1 MPGQKRG
8 QNLKEQSGTRDNA
21 MEYKNTTL
29 RQLKK
34 KTGWASPKEK
44 ELMEISLRLHK
55 AREKNGKSQSELAKE
70 AHLTQQQLSKVENGV
85 SCNIKTFIKACHA
98 NGYKLELKPYNR
110 RRTVATG

>member
-1 MPGQKRG
+1 MRKFDKY
-8 QNLKEQSGTRDNA
+8 LE
-21 MEYKNTTL
+21 
-29 RQLKK
+29 KK
-34 KTGWASPKEK
+34 LENNKFKMLYDEEK